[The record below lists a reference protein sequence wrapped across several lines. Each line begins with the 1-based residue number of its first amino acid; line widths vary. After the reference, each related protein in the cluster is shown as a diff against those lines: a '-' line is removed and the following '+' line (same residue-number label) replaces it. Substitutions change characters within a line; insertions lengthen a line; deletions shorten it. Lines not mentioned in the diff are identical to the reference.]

1 MSEPA
6 PNSPLACPECG
17 ASQPAS
23 GRFARYRVCDE
34 CGHHAP
40 LSARQRLSQLVDPGT
55 FVESAETLVS
65 VDPLDFSDRIPY
77 RERLAQA
84 RERTGLTDAVITGVG
99 RINGDQAVLAI
110 MDFEFMGGSMGSV
123 VGEKIARAMELAIA
137 RKLPF
142 VAVTSSGGARMQEG
156 MLSLVQMAKTAAAAM
171 RLHRA
176 GVPFISVLTDPTTG
190 GVFASF
196 ASQGDIVLA
205 EPGALIGFAGPRVI
219 EQTTGKPPPQGSH
232 TAEFLL
238 QHGLVDAIVPRPRL
252 RGVLALLLS
261 LFGPTVPAAVPD
273 DQPYRPTRRPAEPA
287 WREVELAR
295 HPRRPTSLDYL
306 RRLMPQWLELH
317 GDRVSGDDAALIGG
331 VGELGGVTVVVI
343 AQERGRE
350 GGRVRPEGFRKAA
363 RLMRLAAQWKLP
375 LVTLIDTPGAAVD
388 FEAEAHGLAQS
399 ISACLANLSVL
410 PVPVVAAVIGEGG
423 SGGALALGVADRV
436 LMLENAIYS
445 VIAPEG
451 AAAIIYRSAERARD
465 IADALKLTAHDCK
478 LLGVVDTLVA
488 EPEGGAHNDPDYA
501 ALLLRA
507 ALVQA
512 LAELRKT
519 PGPTLAEERYRKFRR
534 MGEVDVAARES
545 RARELAALQGRVG
558 RALGSLVDRW
568 TRGRDG
574 QAPEAGPATASG
586 RPPATAAE

>member
-1 MSEPA
+1 MSDTA
-6 PNSPLACPECG
+6 TCAHCG
-17 ASQPAS
+17 VSQSSSAT
-23 GRFARYRVCDE
+23 FQRYRVCE
-34 CGHHAP
+34 ACGHHAP
-40 LSARQRLSQLVDPGT
+40 LGARERLAQLLDPGT
-55 FVESAETLVS
+55 FDELGEQFVSA
-65 VDPLDFSDRIPY
+65 DPLDFVDKLTY

-84 RERTGLTDAVITGVG
+84 QQRTGLTEAVITGVG
-99 RINGDQAVLAI
+99 RINGDPAVLAV

-123 VGEKIARAMELAIA
+123 VGEKIALAMETAVA

-142 VAVTSSGGARMQEG
+142 IAVTSSGGARMQEG

-171 RLHRA
+171 RVHRA
-176 GVPFISVLTDPTTG
+176 RIPFISVLTDPTTG

-219 EQTTGKPPPQGSH
+219 EQTTGHPPPEGSH

-238 QHGLVDAIVPRPRL
+238 EHGLIDAIVPRPRL
-252 RGVLALLLS
+252 RGVLAQLLA
-261 LFGPTVPAAVPD
+261 LFNPPARLELPAD
-273 DQPYRPTRRPAEPA
+273 EIYRPPARKPTSA
-287 WREVELAR
+287 WQSVELAR
-295 HPRRPTSLDYL
+295 HPQRPTALDYL

-317 GDRVSGDDAALIGG
+317 GDRMLGDDPALVGG
-331 VGELGGVTVVVI
+331 VGDLGGMTVVVI
-343 AQERGRE
+343 AQERSRD

-399 ISACLANLSVL
+399 ISNCLANLSVL

-436 LMLENAIYS
+436 LMQENAIYS

-451 AAAIIYRSAERARD
+451 AAAIIYRTAERARD
-465 IADALKLTAHDCK
+465 IANRLRLTAYDCK
-478 LLGVVDTLVA
+478 LLGVVDTIVA
-488 EPEGGAHNDPDYA
+488 EPEGGAHNDPEYA
-501 ALLLRA
+501 ALLLRS
-507 ALVQA
+507 ALLQA
-512 LAELRKT
+512 LSELRRSS
-519 PGPTLAEERYRKFRR
+519 GHSLVEARYRKFRR
-534 MGEVDVAARES
+534 MGEVDTAAKEGTAREVD
-545 RARELAALQGRVG
+545 ALQRRVT
-558 RALGSLVDRW
+558 RALGALFERW

-574 QAPEAGPATASG
+574 QAAEVEDARSTSSG
-586 RPPATAAE
+586 ALDG